1 MTASC
6 SLLIKRLPF
15 VFGVSIK
22 LYYHLWMP
30 LISADVNASR
40 MQVYWFWAV
49 ERLSHSG
56 L

>member
-1 MTASC
+1 MAASS

-22 LYYHLWMP
+22 LSYRLSMP

-40 MQVYWFWAV
+40 MHIGF
-49 ERLSHSG
+49 G
-56 L
+56 LWKD